1 MTRDDLAVV
10 SRMFAYWG
18 EGDLEGMLA
27 CADPD
32 LEWLAAADGR
42 RYRGH
47 GGVREFF
54 IRWREGAER
63 LEVPLQRTTEVS
75 TGRILAVGRLR
86 LTRPGR
92 GLSDSPG
99 VWIFDVDGGRV
110 TRIHSYE
117 SERAAMRAFDAAD
130 AVSTRG

>member
-1 MTRDDLAVV
+1 V
-10 SRMFAYWG
+10 SRMFACWG

-42 RYRGH
+42 LYRGH

-54 IRWREGAER
+54 IRWREAGQR
-63 LEVPLQRTTEVS
+63 LEVPLQRATEVAE
-75 TGRILAVGRLR
+75 GRVLAVGRLR

-92 GLSDSPG
+92 GLADSPG
-99 VWIFDVDGGRV
+99 VWIFDVDCGRV
-110 TRIHSYE
+110 TRIQSYQ
-117 SERAAMRAFDAAD
+117 SERAAMQALDAAD
-130 AVSTRG
+130 AVSTGA